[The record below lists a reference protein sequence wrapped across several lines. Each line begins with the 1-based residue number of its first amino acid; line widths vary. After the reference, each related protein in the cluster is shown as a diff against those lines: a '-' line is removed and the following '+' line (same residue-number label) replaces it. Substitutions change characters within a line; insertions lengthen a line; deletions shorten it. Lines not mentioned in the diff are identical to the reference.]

1 MKSNTGIKFGLLA
14 VVVLALVPIITGSTV
29 ITNSP
34 GGFNAGLTR
43 AVGQGDT
50 SGGLL
55 RLGSSVTCDSLD
67 PAQTF
72 DTWCSVVN
80 RVYSRNLMAFAGK
93 PGDKGLSVA
102 PDLVTDLPEVNLD
115 KTAWTYT
122 LRNDVFWSDGTPVTS
137 FDVKYS
143 IQRLF
148 DDSLQ
153 SPISLET
160 LCLLTTCTKG
170 VPDYKGPYVAPT
182 EDLPAIDTPNER
194 TITFNLSR
202 SFSEFSRLL
211 ATPQFAP
218 IQMARDIELRAAGN
232 TYASNPASNGPF
244 VIAIDQAESLFSFTR
259 NNFWTQESDGIRIPK
274 VDAMSWKIFPDGD
287 STDQA
292 LLNGEIDIKLNYG
305 LAPLA
310 RDAKLASKDDR
321 ALVDNPEMSFVNF
334 LFVNPNVPPLD
345 RAPCRDAIFYAL
357 DKLDLQA
364 VRGGSASV
372 AIAHSISPPTILGYD
387 NSYNPFPSG
396 SNESG
401 NLKKA
406 RESLAQCGYP
416 DGFQTKMS
424 YVAIGIGKDIFL
436 SVQKSLARVGIV
448 VDPVEYANFAEYF
461 TTGIGSP
468 ANMSSQKIGIAAT
481 GWGPDYSS
489 ALSFWAPLIDGRK
502 IKTASNQNFAELNLD
517 EINLLLDQLD
527 SVETSAESARLNKA
541 IEKLVMNEAVYLPYA
556 VDRLVLYRP
565 SDLTDIYV
573 QIALGNQYDIVN
585 IGKLEKPLK

>member
-1 MKSNTGIKFGLLA
+1 
-14 VVVLALVPIITGSTV
+14 
-29 ITNSP
+29 
-34 GGFNAGLTR
+34 
-43 AVGQGDT
+43 
-50 SGGLL
+50 
-55 RLGSSVTCDSLD
+55 
-67 PAQTF
+67 
-72 DTWCSVVN
+72 
-80 RVYSRNLMAFAGK
+80 MAFAGK
-93 PGDKGLSVA
+93 PGDKGLSVT
-102 PDLVTDLPEVNLD
+102 PDLVSDSPTVNTDNTV
-115 KTAWTYT
+115 WTYT
-122 LRNDVFWSDGTPVTS
+122 LRDDVFWSDGTPVTS
-137 FDVKYS
+137 SDVKYS
-143 IQRLF
+143 IQRLY

-153 SPISLET
+153 SPIALET
-160 LCLLTTCTKG
+160 LCLLTSCTKG
-170 VPDYKGPYVAPT
+170 IPDYKGPYVAPT
-182 EDLPAIDTPNER
+182 EDLPAIATPDER
-194 TITFNLSR
+194 TVTFNLTR

-218 IQMARDIELRAAGN
+218 IQMSRDIELRAGGY
-232 TYASNPASNGPF
+232 TYSANPASNGPF
-244 VIAIDQAESLFSFTR
+244 VLAIDQADALYSFTK
-259 NNFWTQESDGIRIPK
+259 NEFWTQESDGIRIPK
-274 VDAMSWKIFPDGD
+274 VDAMSWKVFPDGD

-321 ALVDNPEMSFVNF
+321 ALIDNPEMSFVNF

-345 RAPCRDAIFYAL
+345 RVPCRDAIFYAL

-364 VRGGSASV
+364 VRGGSATA
-372 AIAHSISPPTILGYD
+372 AISHSISPPTILGYD
-387 NSYNPFPSG
+387 NSFNPYPSG
-396 SNESG
+396 SDESG
-401 NLKKA
+401 NIKKA

-468 ANMSSQKIGIAAT
+468 TNMSTQKIGIAAT

-489 ALSFWAPLIDGRK
+489 ALSFWAPLVDGRK
-502 IKTASNQNFAELNLD
+502 IKSAANQNFAELNLD
-517 EINLLLDQLD
+517 EINSLLDQLEAA
-527 SVETSAESARLNKA
+527 VTPAEAARLSKA

-565 SDLTDIYV
+565 SELTDIYV

-585 IGKLEKPLK
+585 VGKLENPLK